1 MKDGGSFSSS
11 INYYRQFEEEVNIR
25 LNNKQNIFSIIFV
38 ILLNY
43 LMKFIKKKKSISIKE
58 CIHLIKICI
67 QN

>member
-1 MKDGGSFSSS
+1 MNDPTEYDYF
-11 INYYRQFEEEVNIR
+11 I
-25 LNNKQNIFSIIFV
+25 NNKQNIFSIIFV